1 MTLVALLVSAALAGP
16 RDDLVKPDVL
26 PAWAGQLSEV
36 ESGPSGTGPMW
47 WDTFGDAGFSRLMG
61 AAITSNRDLRA
72 SVARADATNAQSLQ
86 SFAAVL
92 PQVSFD
98 ASATMQPTEALGFQF
113 GLGDLPAA
121 PGSEEPPKT
130 FWTGSAAFT
139 AGWEPDIFLRNAET
153 IRASR
158 HDAAAAK
165 GDRDATILAFATRVG
180 ESYFDLVTAK
190 TRVRIVQQ
198 QAQATSDLL
207 EIVELRYQA
216 GDASAV
222 DVLQQRQ
229 QAATVRAQVPLA
241 EATVT
246 SLQQQLAVAL
256 SLPPATFVDGV
267 ADTLP
272 DLPAVPETGVPADLV
287 LNRPDLVA
295 AEARLDAST
304 SRKNNAV
311 RQVLPTLRLQGQ
323 AGWQFFNQTELNTQ
337 TFWAATASVSV
348 PIFNGGRNAFGI
360 QSARSAETA
369 NVHAYT
375 QAAANAVLEV
385 ENALVLEN
393 QRRVHF
399 QAVSDQEEAA
409 RQAWEEARAQYVSGV
424 GSYLALLTA
433 QTTHQSAE
441 LAKLDS
447 RRQLLSAR
455 IQLHDAL
462 GGTWPTDLADSI
474 AESNGGTP

>member
-1 MTLVALLVSAALAGP
+1 MIPALLAIVSLAHAGP

-26 PAWAGQLSEV
+26 PAWAGELSDV
-36 ESGPSGTGPMW
+36 ENSPSSTGPMW
-47 WDTFGDAGFSRLMG
+47 WDTFGDPGLSKLMD

-72 SVARADATNAQSLQ
+72 SVARADATNAQSMQ
-86 SFAAVL
+86 SFAAIA

-98 ASATMQPTEALGFQF
+98 ASGTIQPTASRGFQF
-113 GLGDLPAA
+113 GLGDLPTQ
-121 PGSEEPPKT
+121 PGAEEPPKT

-139 AGWEPDIFLRNAET
+139 GSWEPDVFLRNTET

-158 HDAAAAK
+158 HDATAAK

-190 TRVRIVQQ
+190 TRVRIVKRQQ
-198 QAQATSDLL
+198 KATDELL

-256 SLPPATFVDGV
+256 ALPPATFVDGV
-267 ADTLP
+267 ADRLP
-272 DLPAVPETGVPADLV
+272 ELPGVPETGIPADLV

-304 SRKNNAV
+304 ARKNTAV
-311 RQVLPTLRLQGQ
+311 RQLLPTLRLQGQ
-323 AGWQFFNQTELNTQ
+323 AGWQFFNETELSSQ
-337 TFWAATASVSV
+337 TFWSATASVSV
-348 PIFNGGRNAFGI
+348 PLFNGGRNAFGI
-360 QSARSAETA
+360 QSAKATENA

-385 ENALVLEN
+385 ENALVLEK
-393 QRRVHF
+393 QRRAHYR
-399 QAVSDQEEAA
+399 AVSDQEEAA
-409 RQAWEEARAQYVSGV
+409 RQAWVEAREQYVNGL
-424 GSYLALLTA
+424 GSYLTLLTA
-433 QTTHQSAE
+433 QNTHQSAE

-455 IQLHDAL
+455 VQLHDAL
-462 GGTWPTDLADSI
+462 GGSWPAELADTI
-474 AESNGGTP
+474 GESR

>member
-1 MTLVALLVSAALAGP
+1 M
-16 RDDLVKPDVL
+16 
-26 PAWAGQLSEV
+26 
-36 ESGPSGTGPMW
+36 
-47 WDTFGDAGFSRLMG
+47 
-61 AAITSNRDLRA
+61 
-72 SVARADATNAQSLQ
+72 
-86 SFAAVL
+86 
-92 PQVSFD
+92 
-98 ASATMQPTEALGFQF
+98 
-113 GLGDLPAA
+113 
-121 PGSEEPPKT
+121 
-130 FWTGSAAFT
+130 
-139 AGWEPDIFLRNAET
+139 
-153 IRASR
+153 
-158 HDAAAAK
+158 
-165 GDRDATILAFATRVG
+165 
-180 ESYFDLVTAK
+180 
-190 TRVRIVQQ
+190 
-198 QAQATSDLL
+198 
-207 EIVELRYQA
+207 
-216 GDASAV
+216 
-222 DVLQQRQ
+222 
-229 QAATVRAQVPLA
+229 
-241 EATVT
+241 
-246 SLQQQLAVAL
+246 
-256 SLPPATFVDGV
+256 